1 VVVAAHPSVPFIVA
15 GTLIGGVT
23 GLEGGW
29 GFGYVVFGRF
39 SGWTAV
45 TMILGLVGGASTM
58 LALRLR
64 ARRQF
69 LTRAF
74 EPGMLSR
81 A

>member
-1 VVVAAHPSVPFIVA
+1 V
-15 GTLIGGVT
+15 
-23 GLEGGW
+23 

-39 SGWTAV
+39 GGWTAV